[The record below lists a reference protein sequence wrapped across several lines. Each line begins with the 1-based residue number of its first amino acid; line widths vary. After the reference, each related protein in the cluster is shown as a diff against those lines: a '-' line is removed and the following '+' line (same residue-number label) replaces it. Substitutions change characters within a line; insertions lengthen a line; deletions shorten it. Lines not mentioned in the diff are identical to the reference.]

1 MLDKFITPIKCALSA
16 LKDKGD
22 VFTTPNTQARK
33 NAQKDFG
40 KDSRLEVLQITSSL
54 SVANLKELVEAVRER
69 CVDSGDDGEKVLKKY
84 GVHDQC
90 RQGVQQKDIAG
101 NAQQVARSGAQVG
114 LEI

>member
-54 SVANLKELVEAVRER
+54 SVANLKELVEAVR
-69 CVDSGDDGEKVLKKY
+69 
-84 GVHDQC
+84 
-90 RQGVQQKDIAG
+90 
-101 NAQQVARSGAQVG
+101 
-114 LEI
+114 